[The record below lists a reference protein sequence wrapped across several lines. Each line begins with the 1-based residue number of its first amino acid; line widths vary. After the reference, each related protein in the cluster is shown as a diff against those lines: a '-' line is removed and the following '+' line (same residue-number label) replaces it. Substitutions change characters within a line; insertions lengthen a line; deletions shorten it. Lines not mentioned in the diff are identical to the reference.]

1 MNDQQA
7 VLPHSNPEV
16 HSLQAHRVLPKP
28 APATPWWKTPLSR
41 KVSVVLGVL
50 AVLGVAWWFFEIHPY
65 VSTDDARIAG
75 TLVRFAPEGVSG
87 RVIKVNVDE
96 GSRVTQGET
105 LLELDHRVSE
115 AQLQRAQA
123 AERLA
128 TLEQKR
134 FSRLVAQRAAPQSEL
149 DSAQAKMESAQAEL
163 KLAQV
168 NLENTYIKSPMN
180 GVVVQ
185 KTVEEG
191 NILEPGQSALALLDM
206 DGVWVSAN
214 VEETEIGRVH
224 PGQKVTV
231 KVDEGGRLTGKVSEV
246 RQASAST
253 FALIPAEN
261 TSGNFTKLV
270 QRIPLKIL
278 LDPHP
283 GRDLRVGQSVEIRI
297 QVQ

>member
-1 MNDQQA
+1 LKIA
-7 VLPHSNPEV
+7 
-16 HSLQAHRVLPKP
+16 
-28 APATPWWKTPLSR
+28 
-41 KVSVVLGVL
+41 L
-50 AVLGVAWWFFEIHPY
+50 AVTAVCLLVWFFVFRSY

-75 TLVRFAPEGVSG
+75 TLVRLAPEGASG
-87 RVIKVNVDE
+87 RVVKVNVTE
-96 GSRVTQGET
+96 GAHISKGQV
-105 LLELDHRVSE
+105 LLELDHRVPE
-115 AQLQRAQA
+115 AQLLRAQA
-123 AERLA
+123 KTRLA
-128 TLEQKR
+128 TLEQHR
-134 FSRLVAQRAAPQSEL
+134 LAQLVAQRAAPQKDL
-149 DSAQAKMESAQAEL
+149 DTAQANLDAAQAES

-168 NLENTYIKSPMN
+168 NLDNTYLKSPMD

-214 VEETEIGRVH
+214 LEETAIGRVH
-224 PGQKVTV
+224 PGQDVTIT
-231 KVDEGGRLTGKVSEV
+231 VDEGGRLTGKVSEV

-270 QRIPLKIL
+270 QRIPIKIV

-297 QVQ
+297 HVP

>member
-1 MNDQQA
+1 VSDPQT
-7 VLPHSNPEV
+7 VLPPSDQEIQ
-16 HSLQAHRVLPKP
+16 SSQADQVFPKP
-28 APATPWWKTPLSR
+28 EIATPWWKTPLSQ
-41 KVSVVLGVL
+41 KVSIALGVL
-50 AVLGVAWWFFEIHPY
+50 AVLGSAWWLFEIHPY

-87 RVIKVNVDE
+87 RVIKVNVEE
-96 GSRVTQGET
+96 GTRVSKGQT
-105 LLELDHRVSE
+105 LVELDHRVPE
-115 AQLQRAQA
+115 AQWQRAQA

-128 TLEQKR
+128 TLEQHR
-134 FSRLVAQRAAPQSEL
+134 LSQLVAQRAAPQRELDTAQAKL
-149 DSAQAKMESAQAEL
+149 DSAEAEL

-168 NLENTYIKSPMN
+168 NLDNTYLKSTMD
-180 GVVVQ
+180 GIVAQ

-191 NILEPGQSALALLDM
+191 NILEPGQSALALLDL

-214 VEETEIGRVH
+214 VEETEIGRVRA
-224 PGQKVTV
+224 GQKVAIT
-231 KVDEGGRLTGKVSEV
+231 VDEGGRLTGKVSEV

-270 QRIPLKIL
+270 QRIPIKIL
-278 LDPHP
+278 LDPHS

-297 QVQ
+297 RVQ